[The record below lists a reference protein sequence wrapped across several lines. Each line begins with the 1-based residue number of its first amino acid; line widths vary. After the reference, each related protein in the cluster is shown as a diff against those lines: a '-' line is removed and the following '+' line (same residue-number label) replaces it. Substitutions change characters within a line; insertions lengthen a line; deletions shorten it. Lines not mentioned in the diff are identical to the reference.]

1 MTNSYLNVIQLLPQI
16 HRRFMDMIKQDLEG
30 LRIQDINNVQSIML
44 FNIGDT
50 ALSVG
55 ELTLRGV
62 YIGSNVSYHVKKMVE
77 NGYLSQEHS
86 LYDRRVSHV
95 RLTEKGRKLRE
106 DLVMAHQRRI
116 DLLSEVA
123 LSSDELQAAI
133 SVLRLLDRFWTDV
146 AGPGRRSPPFV

>member
-16 HRRFMDMIKQDLEG
+16 HRRFMDVIKKDLEG

-123 LSSDELQAAI
+123 LSSDELQAGI

>member
-16 HRRFMDMIKQDLEG
+16 HRRFMDVIKKDLEG

-106 DLVMAHQRRI
+106 DLIMAHQRRI